1 MKNNELARLYY
12 REILKIWDNSDGVS
26 LVVKINRLHDLLI
39 QVFVNATA
47 LEKIQFTT
55 LFARIVFACQKYDI
69 PSRMQ
74 FYIHAF
80 RKVARSVNEYTGTT
94 EINEKMTAEYWLGLK
109 VCAESVKHLVE
120 DAENSMDA
128 EEKKRL
134 FKILPRNYAY
144 QLQPVEIQ
152 KHYSKARV
160 TILYDDPKLEQ
171 FVATWETDPSA
182 VLRIQYNIPERNEN
196 FKKTIAV
203 IKEYFGFPLTLNLIE
218 VEVDIHGI
226 WRPRMFVVEPDY
238 LVDVTSIAECFRSEG
253 AEALTYL
260 LKKFQSHTMGKAMM
274 IGNIANFFLDE
285 LIANPE
291 ADFPTTFRKVF
302 RLSPLAFCLY
312 EEKEMHEIMDESKK
326 HFFGIK
332 LMVKG
337 EFQRNNIQLADCFIE
352 PSFAAETFGIQGR
365 LDLFYKNPKNDK
377 SAIVELKSGKLYKA
391 NIYGINQNHFMQTL
405 LYDLMIESSFKNKT
419 KPANFILYSGL
430 EKDRL
435 KFAPV
440 AKSQQAEAINV
451 RNQILA
457 LEQCLVNLNKDDSLF
472 QENHIF
478 KRMISKMQKEAT
490 GFERTQVEHFE
501 KVFSGM
507 SDLERTYFMAFTSFI
522 SREHQLAKT
531 GSQGVDGLKGVASLW
546 LKSLEEKEDD
556 FEILSYLKI
565 DENKTTE
572 ADPFITFQRT
582 ERTKELANFRIGDI
596 IALYPA
602 DDADGASTALDNQ
615 IFKSTIIAIDKNKVI
630 IRLRSRQLNQSM
642 FETTHFW
649 HIEHD
654 LLDSSFTAMYRSLF
668 DFAQALKPKR
678 DLLLGL
684 SPPMQATEHHFNAT
698 YLEKQGLTEEQKRVF
713 QKIIESKDYFLLWGP
728 PGTGKTSV
736 MLKHLVGYLLK
747 HSEQNILLLAYTNRA
762 VDEICEAIEDL
773 GDWVKPLYSRIGSR
787 FSTGE
792 AYRDQLLEGQIAAI
806 STRKTLKTYIEGKRV
821 FVATVSSILGKSEL
835 FQLKKFQTVMID
847 EASQILEPMLVG
859 LLHHF
864 ERFVLIGDH
873 KQLPAVVTQSEK
885 ESAVEAPNLHS
896 IGLKNLRNS
905 LFERLY
911 KKSQYEDW
919 HWAFDRL
926 SRQGRMHDDIM
937 RFPSEEFYE
946 GKLRILPEGMNAKQ
960 LKPIG
965 LKLEK
970 EAESFQKQL
979 LSNRMLFFDTP
990 VDNADKRSKTNRYE
1004 AVLIAKMVAAF
1015 ETIYKSNQRDLKPY
1029 TIGVI
1034 TPYRAQI
1041 AQIRQV
1047 LQEEGRN
1054 PDLLTID
1061 TVERYQGGA
1070 RDIILISL
1078 CTNRVS
1084 QLDSLMSLS
1093 EEGVDRKLN
1102 VAITRAR
1109 RHLILVG
1116 NEGILQGNE
1125 IYKKL
1130 IEKVRAASPMFVQ
1143 P

>member
-26 LVVKINRLHDLLI
+26 LMVKIGRLHDLLI
-39 QVFVNATA
+39 QVFVTATA

-69 PSRMQ
+69 PSRKQ

-80 RKVARSVNEYTGTT
+80 RKVARTMTEYAGTT

-109 VCAESVKHLVE
+109 VCAESVKYLME
-120 DAENSMDA
+120 DADNSLDC
-128 EEKKRL
+128 EEVKRL

-152 KHYSKARV
+152 KHYAKARV
-160 TILYDDPKLEQ
+160 TVLHDDAQREQ

-182 VLRIQYNIPERNEN
+182 IIKIQYNIPERNEN

-203 IKEYFGFPLTLNLIE
+203 IKQYFGFPLTLNLID
-218 VEVDIHGI
+218 VEVDTLGV
-226 WRPRMFVVEPDY
+226 WRPRIFVVEPDY
-238 LVDVTSIAECFRSEG
+238 LVDVTSIAECFRSDG

-260 LKKFQSHTMGKAMM
+260 LKKFQSNNMGKALM

-291 ADFPTTFRKVF
+291 ADFQGTFRKVF
-302 RLSPLAFCLY
+302 KLNPLAFCLY
-312 EEKEMHEIMDESKK
+312 TEDEMKNIMTESQK

-337 EFQRNNIQLADCFIE
+337 EFQRHNIQLADCFIE

-377 SAIVELKSGKLYKA
+377 SAIVELKSGKLFKA

-405 LYDLMIESSFKNKT
+405 LYDLMIESSFKNTT

-430 EKDRL
+430 ENDRL
-435 KFAPV
+435 KYAPV
-440 AKSQQAEAINV
+440 VKSQQAEAINV
-451 RNQILA
+451 RNQVLA

-478 KRMISKMQKEAT
+478 QRMIVKMLKDAK
-490 GFERTQVEHFE
+490 GFERTNIEHFE
-501 KVFSGM
+501 KVFNGM

-531 GSQGVDGLKGVASLW
+531 GAQGVDGVKGVASLW
-546 LKSLEEKEDD
+546 LKNLEEKEDD

-565 DENKTTE
+565 KENKTT
-572 ADPFITFQRT
+572 ANDPFITFSRT
-582 ERTKELANFRIGDI
+582 DRTNKLANFRIGDI

-602 DDADGASTALDNQ
+602 DDDSTALDNQ
-615 IFKSTIIAIDKNKVI
+615 IFKSTIIDIDKNHVI

-678 DLLLGL
+678 NLLLGL
-684 SPPMQATEHHFNAT
+684 NPPMRAVESDFQAA
-698 YLEKQGLTEEQKRVF
+698 YLDGKGLTQEQKRVF

-747 HSEQNILLLAYTNRA
+747 HTEQNILLLAYTNRA

-792 AYRDQLLEGQIAAI
+792 RYRNQLLEGQIAPIA
-806 STRKTLKTYIEGKRV
+806 TRKDLTAYIKEKRV
-821 FVATVSSILGKSEL
+821 FVATVSSILGKTEL
-835 FQLKKFQTVMID
+835 LQLKKFQTVMID

-873 KQLPAVVTQSEK
+873 KQLPAVVTQAEN

-911 KKSQYEDW
+911 KKGQQEEWD
-919 HWAFDRL
+919 WAFDRL

-937 RFPSEEFYE
+937 RFPSAEFYE
-946 GKLRILPEGMNAKQ
+946 GKLRILPDGMNDKQ

-965 LKLEK
+965 LKPEN
-970 EAESFQKQL
+970 EDEIFQKLL
-979 LSNRMLFFDTP
+979 LSNRMLFFNTP
-990 VDNADKRSKTNRYE
+990 TDNADRRSKTNRHE
-1004 AVLIAKMVAAF
+1004 AELIAKIVTAF
-1015 ETIYKSNQRDLKPY
+1015 EKIYESNHRDLKPY
-1029 TIGVI
+1029 SIGVI

-1047 LQEEGRN
+1047 LQEQGRN
-1054 PDLLTID
+1054 PDSLTID

-1078 CTNRVS
+1078 CTNRPS

-1116 NEGILQGNE
+1116 NESILKGNE

-1130 IEKVRAASPMFVQ
+1130 IENVRAASTIELQ